1 MNFLKKLSKV
11 VFDEDYKKAKE
22 IFGNILCHPNL
33 PEEIVMNIKNSA
45 EMSVKEGKE
54 RYELYAFKGGEVY
67 TFLTETLEKF
77 GVIECRKENE
87 VRINLERLNE
97 IILPYKL
104 NGFKILEHH
113 THISYSLQ
121 SKEDLIGGIKRGA
134 DLIAISLPML
144 NYITQLY
151 FDVEKMRE
159 LNIEDLIKAQ
169 HKLESEFLV
178 GRKWMDLLS
187 PKS

>member
-1 MNFLKKLSKV
+1 
-11 VFDEDYKKAKE
+11 
-22 IFGNILCHPNL
+22 
-33 PEEIVMNIKNSA
+33 
-45 EMSVKEGKE
+45 
-54 RYELYAFKGGEVY
+54 
-67 TFLTETLEKF
+67 
-77 GVIECRKENE
+77 
-87 VRINLERLNE
+87 
-97 IILPYKL
+97 
-104 NGFKILEHH
+104 
-113 THISYSLQ
+113 
-121 SKEDLIGGIKRGA
+121 
-134 DLIAISLPML
+134 ML

>member
-1 MNFLKKLSKV
+1 
-11 VFDEDYKKAKE
+11 
-22 IFGNILCHPNL
+22 
-33 PEEIVMNIKNSA
+33 
-45 EMSVKEGKE
+45 
-54 RYELYAFKGGEVY
+54 
-67 TFLTETLEKF
+67 
-77 GVIECRKENE
+77 
-87 VRINLERLNE
+87 
-97 IILPYKL
+97 
-104 NGFKILEHH
+104 LEHH

-144 NYITQLY
+144 NYISQLY